1 MLFRRKRQQIYL
13 YYIIFPEE
21 KKDVFMIRWKKLFAA
36 LPLLLTAGAG
46 LAASAALFAL
56 SLIHI

>member
-46 LAASAALFAL
+46 LAAGAGLWKTRKK
-56 SLIHI
+56 

>member
-21 KKDVFMIRWKKLFAA
+21 KKDVFMIRWKKIFAA

-46 LAASAALFAL
+46 LAAVAGLWKTRKK
-56 SLIHI
+56 